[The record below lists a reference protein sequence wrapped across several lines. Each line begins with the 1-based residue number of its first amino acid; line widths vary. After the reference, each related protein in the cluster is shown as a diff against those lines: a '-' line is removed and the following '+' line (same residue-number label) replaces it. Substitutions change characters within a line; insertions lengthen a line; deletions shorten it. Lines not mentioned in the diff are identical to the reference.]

1 MKKIIVAV
9 TALMLMAG
17 SAYAADWNFY
27 GKAWLWTGWSD
38 TDNINGT
45 DGDTQYGES
54 LYNNSRIG
62 ANITVSD
69 ELSARFEYGAN
80 SGNANIRHLYGVWNF
95 GSGTLT
101 VGQTDT
107 PLNIDYA
114 SQVVP
119 GRIVD
124 NAHTANNDA
133 DLAMGGFGNLDNSRN
148 PEIMLTFGGFS
159 IAFIDTDETYDNT
172 NTTVP
177 QPTYATQSLIPM
189 IAMCY
194 KMQFDMGE
202 VQIAG
207 GYNTFEVN
215 DDDDVDS
222 YSIGLGTDL
231 HFGALGM
238 FASFIWG
245 ENVAGLGSGTATG
258 FGGKA
263 DYDGVD
269 TNDCESLGGY
279 FGVNYAISEMLTLE
293 AGYGYIHDE
302 MDDTDATSIAQTYY
316 LQAAITL
323 APGVTVTPEVGM
335 IDERETGSN
344 ETIYFGAAWA
354 IAF

>member
-9 TALMLMAG
+9 TALVLMAG

-27 GKAWLWTGWSD
+27 GKAFLWTGWSD
-38 TDNINGT
+38 TDVINGA
-45 DGDTQYGES
+45 DGDTQYGEN
-54 LYNNSRIG
+54 LYNNARIG

-69 ELSARFEYGAN
+69 ELSARFEYGTD
-80 SGNANIRHLYGVWNF
+80 GGANIRHLYGVWNF

-101 VGQTDT
+101 IGQTDT
-107 PLNIDYA
+107 PLNIDY
-114 SQVVP
+114 SGQKVP
-119 GRIVD
+119 T
-124 NAHTANNDA
+124 NMANNAFADDNTA

-159 IAFIDTDETYDNT
+159 IAFIDTDESYADSDTLG
-172 NTTVP
+172 
-177 QPTYATQSLIPM
+177 YATQSLIPM
-189 IAMCY
+189 IAMNY
-194 KMQFDMGE
+194 KYQFDMGE

-215 DDDDVDS
+215 NDDDVDS
-222 YSIGLGTDL
+222 YAIGLGTDL
-231 HFGALGM
+231 HFGAFGM

-245 ENVAGLGSGTATG
+245 ENVAGLGSDTATG
-258 FGGKA
+258 FGGEA
-263 DYDGVD
+263 VYDGVD
-269 TNDCESLGGY
+269 TDDCVSLGGY
-279 FGVNYAISEMLTLE
+279 IGVNFAVSEMLTLE

-302 MDDTDATSIAQTYY
+302 MDDANTTSIAQTYY

-335 IDERETGSN
+335 IDQRETGSD
-344 ETIYFGAAWA
+344 ETIYFGAAWE